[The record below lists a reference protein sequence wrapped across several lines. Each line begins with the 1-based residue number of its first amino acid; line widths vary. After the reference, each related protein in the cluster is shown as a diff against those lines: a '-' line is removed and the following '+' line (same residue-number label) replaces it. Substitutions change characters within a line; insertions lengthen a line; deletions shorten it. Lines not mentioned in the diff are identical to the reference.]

1 MCHKGNFR
9 TVSKGKIWDIDITR
23 GKSNVVNE
31 VYKSVY
37 IIYVDHDI
45 GIGLFVLFL
54 HAYFI

>member
-1 MCHKGNFR
+1 MCHKGYFR
-9 TVSKGKIWDIDITR
+9 PFYQGKIWDIDIIR
-23 GKSNVVNE
+23 VNSNVVNE
-31 VYKSVY
+31 VYKSVC